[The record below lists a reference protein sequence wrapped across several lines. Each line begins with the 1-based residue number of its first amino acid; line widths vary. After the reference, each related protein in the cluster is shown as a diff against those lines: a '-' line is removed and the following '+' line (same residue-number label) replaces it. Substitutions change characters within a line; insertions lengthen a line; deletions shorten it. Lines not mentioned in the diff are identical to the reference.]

1 MNKYNKTELLEVEL
15 QKRLKNLQPN
25 EFQQNFSKIYADAL
39 KAVENKIESK
49 KMEDFVKKASRTIKQ
64 KKSKRTNQD
73 KKFRKVLIDMN
84 KPKDNRIEV
93 INVYSKKNNER

>member
-1 MNKYNKTELLEVEL
+1 MNKYSKTELLEIEL

-49 KMEDFVKKASRTIKQ
+49 KMEDFVKKASRTIKI
-64 KKSKRTNQD
+64 KKSKRANQD

-84 KPKDNRIEV
+84 KPKHE
-93 INVYSKKNNER
+93 KN